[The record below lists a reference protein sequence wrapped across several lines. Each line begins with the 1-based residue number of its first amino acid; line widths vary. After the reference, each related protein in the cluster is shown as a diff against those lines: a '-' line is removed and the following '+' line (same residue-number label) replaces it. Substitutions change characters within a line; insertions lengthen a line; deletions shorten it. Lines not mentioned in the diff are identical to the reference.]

1 MFTFGESV
9 SPTRRPAAEGLRER
23 NKREKLAR
31 IRKAARELFEKKGFE
46 GATAREICRRAR
58 VGTGTLFL
66 YVRDKR
72 ELVFLVFRDEA
83 RELLREGMARTR
95 EDMPLPE
102 ALMCVFGA
110 FLEFYA
116 RNTALAEVI
125 AAEFFY
131 RARGSAEMA
140 ALTEEYLACIAELV
154 ERARARGSLRTDVP
168 VAEQVNA
175 FFAHYAAHVLAWF
188 GDPAMDQAAAA
199 RALRRALALQ
209 IEGLAPRPPRARR
222 GERTAAAAK
231 AAKEEIR

>member
-1 MFTFGESV
+1 MSA
-9 SPTRRPAAEGLRER
+9 TRRPAAEGLRER

-31 IRKAARELFEKKGFE
+31 IRKAARDLFEKKGFE

-83 RELLREGMARTR
+83 RELLRAGMARTR
-95 EDMPLPE
+95 DDMPLPE
-102 ALMCVFGA
+102 ALMCLFGA

-116 RNTALAEVI
+116 RNPALAEVI
-125 AAEFFY
+125 AAELFY

-140 ALTEEYLACIAELV
+140 ALTEEYLASIARLV

-175 FFAHYAAHVLAWF
+175 FFAHYAAAALAWF
-188 GDPAMDQAAAA
+188 GDPALDRETAE
-199 RALRRALALQ
+199 RALHRALELQ
-209 IEGLAPRPPRARR
+209 IEGLAPHPPRARR
-222 GERTAAAAK
+222 RERITSATSAD
-231 AAKEEIR
+231 EEKSR